1 MENSTYLNTQ
11 IPQVQFISCEDKAMN
26 FYEEL
31 LREEKDSSVKIE
43 LIKSYSQL
51 ILKRISLNELYAK
64 NNNEFALAQLNANLE
79 INKLQLENQRANNF

>member
-1 MENSTYLNTQ
+1 MENNAYLSTP
-11 IPQVQFISCEDKAMN
+11 IPQLEFIYCEDKAIS

-31 LREEKDSSVKIE
+31 LREEKDSQVKIE

-64 NNNEFALAQLNANLE
+64 NNNEFALAQLQANLK
-79 INKLQLENQRANNF
+79 IQLENQRANNF